1 MAERNVN
8 ALQPSRVRAA
18 SAACR
23 QASLVTRIQRSL
35 PSRMWAPT
43 SESPSA
49 SFIDSR
55 SPTRSSS
62 SDSGEVGSAGAAGSA
77 GSSPGWSVEGTAAPE
92 PSAVC
97 SAWPSAS
104 AASWVAW
111 TCWSVTSSSAILS
124 SGATPSP
131 SADDNGFTLPALSHV
146 LVLDA
151 LLQQHD
157 ALEQRLGPGRAAGH
171 VDVDRDDLVHALG
184 HRIAVP
190 VGAAA
195 VRA

>member
-62 SDSGEVGSAGAAGSA
+62 SDSGDVGSAGAAGSA
-77 GSSPGWSVEGTAAPE
+77 RSSSGSPQPPAVLRGRALGGLLGVALGLGRLLGRFDLLVGDLLVSDLVLGSHALTVSRRQWVHPSSAQPCPRAGCAPAAARCPRAAPR
-92 PSAVC
+92 A
-97 SAWPSAS
+97 
-104 AASWVAW
+104 
-111 TCWSVTSSSAILS
+111 
-124 SGATPSP
+124 GAGSR
-131 SADDNGFTLPALSHV
+131 A
-146 LVLDA
+146 
-151 LLQQHD
+151 
-157 ALEQRLGPGRAAGH
+157 RRRRPG
-171 VDVDRDDLVHALG
+171 
-184 HRIAVP
+184 
-190 VGAAA
+190 
-195 VRA
+195 